1 MMAHRIYYMHKLL
14 SDTGSFYLHCD
25 PTMSH
30 YLKILLDIIFGQNN
44 FRNEIV
50 WWYDTGGMS
59 KKDFSRKHDII
70 LRYSKSNVY
79 CFNAEDVKEKKNE
92 TMINR
97 MHKYSH
103 LDIRITSEYKYPHDV
118 FKINAINPNAQERLG
133 YPTQKP
139 EALLE
144 RIIKA
149 SSNEGDIVADFFCGC
164 GTSVTVAEKLKR
176 KWIGVDINHLAI
188 SLIEDKRLKPLNAK
202 YEVIGFPK
210 DIASAE
216 KLANDDKYKF
226 EHWIVEYALKGH
238 KTKATGDGG
247 IDGHVTYN
255 MGDKKIRAVIEVK
268 GGGVNIG
275 QIRAFKDSVNKFN
288 ADFGIFVGFDSKFT
302 KGMREEAD
310 SLGIVDTGD
319 SLFHYKKV
327 KKMYILTVEDIIN
340 NNLPQELVMLSK
352 SITY

>member
-1 MMAHRIYYMHKLL
+1 MIVNKDCYDAILEDFKDYKGKIDLIYIDPPFGKGYDFKNQDNQFQDRNYSLYEYKGEIDNLLKCLNLNCNMIGYLKFMYPRLKLMHKFLKE
-14 SDTGSFYLHCD
+14 TGSIYLHCD

-30 YLKILLDIIFGQNN
+30 YLKILLDIIFGQKN

-139 EALLE
+139 ERLLE

-164 GTSVTVAEKLKR
+164 GTTLSVAKKLKR
-176 KWIGVDINHLAI
+176 NYIGCDINKNAI
-188 SLIEDKRLKPLNAK
+188 ELTNNRLI
-202 YEVIGFPK
+202 
-210 DIASAE
+210 
-216 KLANDDKYKF
+216 
-226 EHWIVEYALKGH
+226 
-238 KTKATGDGG
+238 
-247 IDGHVTYN
+247 
-255 MGDKKIRAVIEVK
+255 
-268 GGGVNIG
+268 NI
-275 QIRAFKDSVNKFN
+275 
-288 ADFGIFVGFDSKFT
+288 
-302 KGMREEAD
+302 
-310 SLGIVDTGD
+310 
-319 SLFHYKKV
+319 
-327 KKMYILTVEDIIN
+327 
-340 NNLPQELVMLSK
+340 
-352 SITY
+352 